1 MEVLTLESKLRP
13 YGLVLTHHVWQHLTR
28 RPFPRLKN
36 CALPS
41 NCVTQPRHC
50 PPFTRLTQRSM
61 TQLPLSA
68 FSRSI
73 SGKYDPS
80 CKQPGGQTMAMG
92 EARRE
97 ERWEE
102 RWEAKREARRG
113 GSREVR
119 KEEMRVAKMVVR
131 VATTTGALLGMAF
144 RTASFFGLSSCCFPK
159 HGCECGCRIA
169 EHKHS

>member
-61 TQLPLSA
+61 TQLPSTA

-92 EARRE
+92 EALRS
-97 ERWEE
+97 
-102 RWEAKREARRG
+102 AKR
-113 GSREVR
+113 SR
-119 KEEMRVAKMVVR
+119 
-131 VATTTGALLGMAF
+131 TGALDRHFPGHSLTCTIGRSCSRWQTLMADSLLSCHAF
-144 RTASFFGLSSCCFPK
+144 ASSLSTPTQIQSWA
-159 HGCECGCRIA
+159 R
-169 EHKHS
+169 STQST